1 MAKKSPL
8 ELTPTDARR
17 LAVTRQRLAGP
28 RAPATSDGIYD
39 VFRDIGCVQI
49 DPIRAVERT
58 QYLVLW
64 SRLGAFNYDDFH
76 QLLYQDWKLFEY
88 WAHAASFVLVE
99 DYPLHQAMMRNW
111 AQGDRAWNKR
121 ARHWMQENDAFRQY
135 VLAEIGRNGPLASTQ
150 LEDRSTYAWPSSGW
164 TNNRNVG
171 MMIDFLWTRGDLVVA
186 DRDQLHRKWGLT
198 ENYLAQA
205 QATEP
210 WPDEQVTSIAAQ
222 KAIRALGV
230 ATEKQI
236 KQHFIRNRYKGLSK
250 TLRKLAAAGQ
260 IVPVIIRD
268 GSAEWPGD
276 WYLHSADMP
285 LLETLRN
292 GGWQPRT
299 TLLSPF
305 DNLICDRDR
314 TELMWDFYFRIEI
327 YVPKKK
333 RQYGYYVLPILHG
346 DRLIGRIDPKMDR
359 KTNTLHIHNIYA
371 EDDAPDDNATL
382 AQIANAIVELA
393 RFLGANDIV
402 LDNVPPQWHAVRTLS
417 IS

>member
-1 MAKKSPL
+1 MTTQSPI
-8 ELTPTDARR
+8 ELTPTDVRR
-17 LAVTRQRLAGP
+17 LAITRQRLAGP
-28 RAPATSDGIYD
+28 RSSATPDDIYD
-39 VFRDIGCVQI
+39 VIRDLGCVQI

-64 SRLGAFNYDDFH
+64 SRLGAFEYDDFH

-111 AQGDRAWNKR
+111 AKGASAWHQR

-135 VLAEIGRNGPLASTQ
+135 ILAEIGRNGPLASTQ
-150 LEDRSTYAWPSSGW
+150 LEDRSVYAWPSSGW

-198 ENYLAQA
+198 ENYLPQA
-205 QATEP
+205 HAVEP
-210 WPDEQVTSIAAQ
+210 WSDERVTAAAAQ
-222 KAIRALGV
+222 KALRALGV

-236 KQHFIRNRYKGLSK
+236 KQHFIRSRYKGLPK
-250 TLRKLAAAGQ
+250 TLKKLVAVGQ
-260 IVPVIIRD
+260 LVPVVVRD
-268 GSAEWPGD
+268 GSAEWPGT
-276 WYLHSADMP
+276 WYLHSDDVP

-314 TELMWDFYFRIEI
+314 TELLWDFYFRIEI

-333 RQYGYYVLPILHG
+333 RQFGYYVLPILHG

-359 KTNTLHIHNIYA
+359 KTSTLHIHNIYA
-371 EDDAPDDNATL
+371 EADAPDDNATV
-382 AQIANAIVELA
+382 AQITNTIVELA

-402 LDNVPPQWHAVRTLS
+402 LENVPSQWNAVRTLA